1 MTSMLMN
8 ITMEI
13 QWRCRLGSRGRAKCA
28 LDAPL
33 PMRAEHVFTT
43 IILNLNLFERFFFLC
58 LASQLHFGAEGA
70 QEPT

>member
-1 MTSMLMN
+1 MA
-8 ITMEI
+8 
-13 QWRCRLGSRGRAKCA
+13 RPPRLLRARTVECA

-70 QEPT
+70 QEPS